1 MTPIEKQIAALRYRP
16 REVLRK
22 TRAIYRATLR
32 ESRHIRASN
41 FTAIA
46 AEDVERLYRLYDE
59 TFFNGLFQR
68 LLSQDG
74 EGGLTFRV
82 SSRVSSAGG
91 KTIRVQRRVRS
102 KEGVKT
108 VFAYELAV
116 SARLLFQ
123 TFQGEERAVIA
134 AGLPCADRLEAL
146 QRIVEHEMVHLLELL
161 VWRESS
167 CDRERFQ
174 RLAGNL
180 FAHTAVRHEL
190 VTQREIAHRRFGI
203 KTGDRVTF
211 EYEGVRHTG
220 IVQRITQRAT
230 VLVEDPHGLMYSD
243 GKHYRKYYVPVPL
256 LVPAPGTAPLQAAPT
271 G

>member
-1 MTPIEKQIAALRYRP
+1 MTDLEKQIAALRYRP
-16 REVLRK
+16 RVILRK
-22 TRAIYRATLR
+22 TRAIYQATLR

-41 FTAIA
+41 FTTIA

-59 TFFNGLFQR
+59 TFFNGL
-68 LLSQDG
+68 
-74 EGGLTFRV
+74 
-82 SSRVSSAGG
+82 
-91 KTIRVQRRVRS
+91 
-102 KEGVKT
+102 
-108 VFAYELAV
+108 
-116 SARLLFQ
+116 
-123 TFQGEERAVIA
+123 
-134 AGLPCADRLEAL
+134 
-146 QRIVEHEMVHLLELL
+146 
-161 VWRESS
+161 
-167 CDRERFQ
+167 FQ

-256 LVPAPGTAPLQAAPT
+256 LAPAPGAARLRAAPS